1 MLCEHCSEPK
11 HLTEITKCI
20 NTYECKRCRSSW
32 SCYST
37 ICECDYEYVKTTVYE
52 CDACNNRKCIG
63 CGMQCINKYCIKCLS
78 KQAFNKSWK
87 TLSPKDKLKL
97 YGVIKL
103 KVLAKNK
110 KVKGYSKYKKQQL
123 IDILSPLVV
132 KSDFPIKKIHS

>member
-1 MLCEHCSEPK
+1 
-11 HLTEITKCI
+11 
-20 NTYECKRCRSSW
+20 
-32 SCYST
+32 
-37 ICECDYEYVKTTVYE
+37 
-52 CDACNNRKCIG
+52 
-63 CGMQCINKYCIKCLS
+63 MQCINKYCIKCLS